1 MKWIR
6 SGMTL
11 KKRGYERVDYFLCV
25 MGMVFIIEGLP
36 YLVFPEKLKP
46 YLIKITTLPDATLRL
61 FGISAVILGLIL
73 LYFGRR

>member
-11 KKRGYERVDYFLCV
+11 KKRGHERVDYFLCV

-46 YLIKITTLPDATLRL
+46 YLMKITTLPDATLRAI
-61 FGISAVILGLIL
+61 GISAIIFGLIL